1 MHLLERV
8 MLETKDLQ
16 NLTLDERI
24 INGKNVKKLRRN
36 GLIPANIFGLNSES
50 ESLQIE
56 SSVLSEILK
65 SVKKSTPI
73 LIQKKGDTNSVVC
86 FIEEIQRHPIT
97 DEILHVSFKKVDTKK
112 PIKLSFFTSIIGE
125 SPAVKNLG
133 GILLQPLT
141 YLSIRTLPLE
151 VPSSI
156 VIDISNL
163 EEIGNTIAVKDIS
176 EEYNCEFLDEPSSA
190 IVRIVPPRIE
200 EEEEEEVEDELEGEE
215 GMEIDGEAATES
227 EDSAESK
234 DTTEQKYY

>member
-1 MHLLERV
+1 

-24 INGKNVKKLRRN
+24 INGKNVKKLRRS
-36 GLIPANIFGLNSES
+36 GFIPANIFGLKSES

-56 SSVLSEILK
+56 SSVLSETLK
-65 SVKKSTPI
+65 SVQKSTPI
-73 LIQKKGDTNSVVC
+73 LIQKKGDTNSIVC

-97 DEILHVSFKKVDTKK
+97 EEILHVSFKKVDTKK
-112 PIKLSFFTSIIGE
+112 PIKLSIFISITGE
-125 SPAVKNLG
+125 APGVKNLG
-133 GILLQPLT
+133 GILLQPLN

-156 VIDISNL
+156 VIDVSNL

-176 EEYNCEFLDEPSSA
+176 DEYNCEFLDDPSST

-200 EEEEEEVEDELEGEE
+200 EEEEEEVEEDLEGEE
-215 GMEIDGEAATES
+215 GMEIDGEATTES

>member
-1 MHLLERV
+1 

-24 INGKNVKKLRRN
+24 INGKNVKKLRRS
-36 GLIPANIFGLNSES
+36 GFIPANIFGLKSES

-56 SSVLSEILK
+56 SSVLSETLK
-65 SVKKSTPI
+65 SVQKSTPI
-73 LIQKKGDTNSVVC
+73 LIQKKGDTNSIVC

-97 DEILHVSFKKVDTKK
+97 EEILHVSFKKVDTKK
-112 PIKLSFFTSIIGE
+112 PIKLSIFISITGE
-125 SPAVKNLG
+125 APGVKNLG
-133 GILLQPLT
+133 GILLQPLN

-156 VIDISNL
+156 TIDVSNL

-176 EEYNCEFLDEPSSA
+176 DEYNCEFLDDPSST

-200 EEEEEEVEDELEGEE
+200 EEEEEEVEEDLEGEE
-215 GMEIDGEAATES
+215 GMEIDGEATTES

-234 DTTEQKYY
+234 DTTEQ